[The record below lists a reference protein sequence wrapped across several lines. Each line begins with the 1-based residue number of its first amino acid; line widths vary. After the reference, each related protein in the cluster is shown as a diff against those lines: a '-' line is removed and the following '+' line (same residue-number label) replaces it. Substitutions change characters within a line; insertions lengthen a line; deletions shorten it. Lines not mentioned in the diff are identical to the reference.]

1 MDSIE
6 VSVSRASKLWLAAAV
21 ALGIY
26 VVLSILTSTFSTQ
39 ARFWRTQPWAGQQ
52 KGWFKKLRSGLRSIR
67 GTRDMLSEA
76 YWKHSKENRAFVMPQ
91 FAQEPTVML
100 PQSMIKDFL
109 QEPEENINLL
119 VVLQE
124 VMAIKYTGD
133 ADISTNPFHLD
144 IVKNQLTR
152 KLPLLTSEVH
162 AELVLGFDDQWR
174 VTEDEWTAIPAIKT
188 CSTIISRAANRVFS
202 GAKLCREPEWLEHTR
217 IYGQSIFMEA
227 GILTMLPWFIRPIAA
242 PFICRNNAKHVRI
255 CQKHAVPVIE
265 ERFRATREG
274 TSKEIPNDALQW
286 IVEKAIE
293 IGDSVEMD
301 PKRITRRLMRLN
313 MVAIH
318 TTSIT
323 ITNALLDL
331 YSSSK
336 VEDFVAGLR
345 EECERVLK
353 QNNGQWNKTA
363 VNELYRIDSTI
374 KESMRVSSLGI
385 TGLMRKVTKP
395 DGINLPDGTHIP
407 QGVRIAAPNVAIHQ
421 DPEFYDRPDEYD
433 AFRFSRSRELHDSNG
448 KLLEARNQAIVTT
461 NESFLPFGH
470 GRHACPGRFF
480 ASQEMKLMLA
490 HIVMNYDVKI
500 DGPRPKNVEIKG
512 AAFPS
517 GKAKLLVRKRKVQA
531 ES

>member
-1 MDSIE
+1 MPGCT
-6 VSVSRASKLWLAAAV
+6 KN
-21 ALGIY
+21 
-26 VVLSILTSTFSTQ
+26 
-39 ARFWRTQPWAGQQ
+39 
-52 KGWFKKLRSGLRSIR
+52 
-67 GTRDMLSEA
+67 EA
-76 YWKHSKENRAFVMPQ
+76 N
-91 FAQEPTVML
+91 
-100 PQSMIKDFL
+100 D
-109 QEPEENINLL
+109 
-119 VVLQE
+119 
-124 VMAIKYTGD
+124 
-133 ADISTNPFHLD
+133 
-144 IVKNQLTR
+144 R
-152 KLPLLTSEVH
+152 K
-162 AELVLGFDDQWR
+162 
-174 VTEDEWTAIPAIKT
+174 
-188 CSTIISRAANRVFS
+188 
-202 GAKLCREPEWLEHTR
+202 
-217 IYGQSIFMEA
+217 
-227 GILTMLPWFIRPIAA
+227 
-242 PFICRNNAKHVRI
+242 
-255 CQKHAVPVIE
+255 
-265 ERFRATREG
+265 
-274 TSKEIPNDALQW
+274 NDALQW

-293 IGDSVEMD
+293 IGEPIEMD

-331 YSSSK
+331 YSSPK

-353 QNNGQWNKTA
+353 QNNGHWNKTA

-374 KESMRVSSLGI
+374 KESMRVSTLGLA
-385 TGLMRKVTKP
+385 GLMRKVRPYSIAEKTYCGANIPLQVTKP
-395 DGINLPDGTHIP
+395 DGINLPDGTHVP

-421 DPEFYDRPDEYD
+421 DPDFYDRPDEYD

-517 GKAKLLVRKRKVQA
+517 GKAKLLVRKRKIQA